1 MQKLLIVD
9 DIAVNREVLTSLLD
23 MPMYQILNA
32 GEGQEAIVIA
42 RQKQPDLILL
52 DVSMPGM
59 DGYKVCEH
67 LKIDPQT
74 RDIPIIFVTAHADE
88 DAEALGLELGAVDYI
103 TKPIRPAILLARV
116 RTHLE
121 LKRQR
126 DVLAQKCD
134 LDALTSIANRRM
146 FDEMLGKEWA
156 RAQREKG
163 SIALIMADVDY
174 FKSLNDEHGHLVG
187 DDCLKQ
193 IATALD
199 YAIER
204 PTDLAARFGGD
215 EFACVLPN
223 TDIQGAMKVAEKIRQ
238 SVIDLE
244 ITFMVSQ
251 IKKRLTMSLGVA
263 SYSPAVDDIAS
274 VLISN
279 ADKALYSAKRSGRNK
294 AYPYNPDE
302 S

>member
-67 LKIDPQT
+67 LKNDPQT

-156 RAQREKG
+156 RAQRENG

-204 PTDLAARFGGD
+204 PADLAARFGGD

-263 SYSPAVDDIAS
+263 SYSPAVHDIAS

-294 AYPYNPDE
+294 VSPYQSD
-302 S
+302 